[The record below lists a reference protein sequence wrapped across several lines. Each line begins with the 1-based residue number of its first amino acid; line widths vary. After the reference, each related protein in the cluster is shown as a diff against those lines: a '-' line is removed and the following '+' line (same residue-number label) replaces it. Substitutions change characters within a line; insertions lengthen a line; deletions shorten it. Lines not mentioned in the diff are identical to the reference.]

1 MVLTVHGE
9 GGYQVHIDRGLLHR
23 AGPLLAPIARRWAV
37 ITDDTVAPL
46 YGDALCGSLAAAGLA
61 AQVFT
66 VPAGEGSKT
75 LARYEALLRA
85 LAETGFTRA
94 DGVIALGGGVI
105 GDLAGFVAAT
115 CLRGLPLVMAP
126 TTLLAQADSAVGG
139 KVGLDAPWGKNQIGA
154 VYRPRLVLADT
165 AALDTLP
172 PRQFSCGMAEVIKYG
187 MACDGEILT
196 MLEKE
201 LPPEVWLPR
210 CLAAKIALVE
220 QDEMDRGPR
229 HLLNFGHTF
238 GHAYEALGG
247 YATYTH
253 GEAVAAGMAAMLR
266 WQQGRGED
274 VSRSLARLLPLL
286 EKYHLPAAIPCDT
299 KALAGLLRRD
309 KKGSGDG
316 IRIVTLSAPGHG
328 EIRRVSWDELMEG
341 LA

>member
-46 YGDALCGSLAAAGLA
+46 YGDVLCGSLAAAGLA

-66 VPAGEGSKT
+66 VPTGEGSKT

-85 LAETGFTRA
+85 LAEAGFTRT

-172 PRQFSCGMAEVIKYG
+172 PSPTLLRHGGGHQIRHGLRWG
-187 MACDGEILT
+187 D
-196 MLEKE
+196 
-201 LPPEVWLPR
+201 PR
-210 CLAAKIALVE
+210 HVGKGIAPGGLAAPVSGR
-220 QDEMDRGPR
+220 QDRP
-229 HLLNFGHTF
+229 
-238 GHAYEALGG
+238 GG
-247 YATYTH
+247 
-253 GEAVAAGMAAMLR
+253 AG
-266 WQQGRGED
+266 
-274 VSRSLARLLPLL
+274 
-286 EKYHLPAAIPCDT
+286 
-299 KALAGLLRRD
+299 
-309 KKGSGDG
+309 
-316 IRIVTLSAPGHG
+316 
-328 EIRRVSWDELMEG
+328 
-341 LA
+341 